1 MAGHS
6 KWANIKHRKGRED
19 ARRGRLFTKLIREI
33 TVAAKLGGADAQSN
47 PRLRAAIDNALS
59 NNMTK
64 DTIDRAVKRGAGGDE
79 GGQMDEIR
87 YEGYGPGGVALM
99 VDTITDNKNRTVAEL
114 RHVFSKFGG
123 NLGTDGSVSYL
134 FSKAGLLSY
143 PASAACL
150 REMDEEALMEAAL
163 AAGAEDISSNED
175 GAVEVI
181 TAADRLKEVEA
192 ALTAAGLAPARAEIS
207 ITAENSIPLGRE
219 QAAGLLKLLD
229 RLEELDDVQRVHAN
243 AEIADEVLAQLA

>member
-33 TVAAKLGGADAQSN
+33 TVAARLGGADAQAN

-79 GGQMDEIR
+79 GGQVDEIR

-134 FSKAGLLSY
+134 FARAGLISY
-143 PASAACL
+143 PDSAPCL
-150 REMDEEALMEAAL
+150 QQAGEEALMEAAL
-163 AAGAEDISSNED
+163 AAGAEDIVSNED
-175 GAVEVI
+175 GSVDVI
-181 TAADRLKEVEA
+181 TEADSLRKVEA
-192 ALTAAGLAPARAEIS
+192 ALSAAGLAPASAEI
-207 ITAENSIPLGRE
+207 TMAADNRIPLDLK
-219 QAAGLLKLLD
+219 QAEGLLKLLD
-229 RLEELDDVQRVHAN
+229 RLEDLDDVQRVYSN
-243 AEIADEVLAQLA
+243 ADIADDVLAQLA

>member
-33 TVAAKLGGADAQSN
+33 TVAAKLGGADAQAN

-87 YEGYGPGGVALM
+87 YEGFGPGGVALM

-114 RHVFSKFGG
+114 RHVFAKSGG

-134 FSKAGLLSY
+134 FTRAGLISY
-143 PASAACL
+143 PASASCL
-150 REMDEEALMEAAL
+150 RQTHEEALMEAAL
-163 AAGAEDISSNED
+163 AAGAEDIISNED
-175 GAVEVI
+175 GSVDVI
-181 TAADRLKEVEA
+181 TEADRLKQVEA
-192 ALTAAGLAPARAEIS
+192 ALTAAGLAPARAEIA
-207 ITAENSIPLGRE
+207 ITADNKIPLDQE
-219 QAAGLLKLLD
+219 QAESLLKLLD
-229 RLEELDDVQRVHAN
+229 RLEALDDVQRVYAN
-243 AEIADEVLAQLA
+243 ADITDEVLAQLA

>member
-59 NNMTK
+59 SNMTK

-79 GGQMDEIR
+79 GGQMNEIR

-150 REMDEEALMEAAL
+150 REIDEEALMEAAL
-163 AAGAEDISSNED
+163 AAGAEDINNED

-192 ALTAAGLAPARAEIS
+192 ALTAAGLAPARAEITV
-207 ITAENSIPLGRE
+207 TAENSIPLGRE
-219 QAAGLLKLLD
+219 QAEGLLQLLD